1 MGRESEKG
9 VEAETE
15 RAQRTERER
24 GERPGTCWE
33 REKIGKEVGRGE
45 EKEEGKGGE
54 GREGGPN
61 R

>member
-15 RAQRTERER
+15 RGQRRTERER
-24 GERPGTCWE
+24 KARPGTCWE
-33 REKIGKEVGRGE
+33 REKIGGEAGRGE
-45 EKEEGKGGE
+45 ER
-54 GREGGPN
+54 GREGETN